1 MSNKVEP
8 IDTLAEALRKSCGLF
23 NQLVSE
29 HTRLRKLGSND
40 RPTEPCIRR
49 VNGKGQILTAEE
61 AITHDETKVIEQSLV
76 LHGVEHDFLA
86 AIKDTRESLNRST
99 SLVIAIEPFEDKP
112 RGWLAGLLGEI
123 NELEL
128 AALLPYPCNDDPASQ
143 PGALA
148 PEDRMAA
155 LRKVQRRLNRLDD
168 ILQIGL
174 QTPPKRNVDGIAD
187 PIANCTLAD
196 LCGMSPNTVSVQMRK
211 ALAAAGKA
219 IKTVAAGGSRYWS
232 HDELRAA
239 CPHLPKGKPLQ
250 EYLVS
255 MGFGKQIET

>member
-1 MSNKVEP
+1 MSNKVES
-8 IDTLAEALRKSCGLF
+8 IGVLVEALRRSCGLY

-29 HTRLRKLGSND
+29 NTKLRKLESHD
-40 RPTEPCIRR
+40 RPTEPSIRR
-49 VNGKGQILTAEE
+49 VDGRSQILTADE
-61 AITHDETKVIEQSLV
+61 AIAYDDAKIPAQALALHKVED
-76 LHGVEHDFLA
+76 DFLA
-86 AIKDTRESLNRST
+86 AIKDTRESLRHST
-99 SLVIAIEPFEDKP
+99 TLAVAIEPFVDKP
-112 RGWLAGLLGEI
+112 KGWLAGLLGEI

-219 IKTVAAGGSRYWS
+219 IKTVTAGGSRSWS

-239 CPHLPKGKPLQ
+239 CPHLPKDKPLQ